1 MGSGF
6 GPAYYTM
13 HQTNGRKYEF
23 KGDLDYSFMEMID
36 IVIDMADYQFYQLAF
51 VMQIF
56 EWFMINVILDE

>member
-1 MGSGF
+1 MFYRMIKMFMGSGF

-36 IVIDMADYQFYQLAF
+36 IIIDMADY
-51 VMQIF
+51 
-56 EWFMINVILDE
+56 